1 MYTNKLLFHHI
12 GVACEARAFAR
23 GKERQNLDLLGYQ
36 AEGDD
41 WVDERL
47 GMRGQFMVA
56 EEAPRVELVAPHGD
70 KSPVLSWLKQ
80 GVKLYHLAFVA
91 SDLWSEIARLRSQR
105 AKMMLPP
112 TPAVAFNNRHV
123 AFLMLPNQLL
133 VEVIEKD

>member
-1 MYTNKLLFHHI
+1 
-12 GVACEARAFAR
+12 
-23 GKERQNLDLLGYQ
+23 
-36 AEGDD
+36 
-41 WVDERL
+41 
-47 GMRGQFMVA
+47 MVA